1 MEINDKTRNIPSLDG
16 MRAISILLVIVAHT
30 SQNYARWINIPVGSY
45 LLFAHLGVSVFFV
58 ISGFLITS
66 LLLKELDA
74 TGTIAIK
81 RFYVR
86 RAFRIFPPFYFYLAI
101 ILVLALVGLFPT
113 PLRAFFFAAT
123 YTSDYYLGPGSG
135 SGSLQHLWSL
145 SVEEQFYLLWP
156 AALLLLGKR
165 RAIYLAWFLILVSPL
180 SRTITYLVL
189 APPHR
194 AMAGRMFHS
203 SIDTIMFGCLL
214 ALLWDNDRFIRL
226 QRTWMGAW
234 AMAGAVLFLLVID
247 PLLQFRFYGGF
258 TLLVGMT
265 LEGVSIC
272 VVTLYVVKQPRTVPG
287 RILNTPILRHIGVIS
302 YSLYLW
308 QSIIIAEAGQFFL
321 LALAAILAC
330 AEFSYWVIERP
341 SLRLRARFEARRPLV
356 VMKN

>member
-30 SQNYARWINIPVGSY
+30 SQNYARWIKIPVGSY
-45 LLFAHLGVSVFFV
+45 LLFAHTGVSVFFV

-66 LLLKELDA
+66 LLLKDLDA

-81 RFYVR
+81 RFYLR

-101 ILVLALVGLFPT
+101 IFVLALAGVFST

-135 SGSLQHLWSL
+135 SGGLQHLWSL

-165 RAIYLAWFLILVSPL
+165 KAIYLAWFLILVSPL
-180 SRTITYLVL
+180 SRSITYLVL
-189 APPHR
+189 AQPHR
-194 AMAGRMFHS
+194 AMVGRMFHS

-226 QRTWMGAW
+226 QGAWMGGW
-234 AMAGAVLFLLVID
+234 AMTGAVLFLFVID
-247 PLLQFRFYGGF
+247 PLLQFHFYGGF

-272 VVTLYVVKQPRTVPG
+272 VITLYVVKRPETVPG
-287 RILNTPILRHIGVIS
+287 RILNTPVLRHIGVIS

-308 QSIIIAEAGQFFL
+308 QSIIIAEAGLSFPL
-321 LALAAILAC
+321 EMAAMLAC
-330 AEFSYWVIERP
+330 AEFSYWVVERP
-341 SLRLRARFEARRPLV
+341 SLRLRARFEETRPSV